1 MVSLLSTKCIL
12 MKTCL
17 RITLLILAGTL
28 QIGIWKPVFAQ
39 RKLEKTK
46 PDLPATTPLPLQTLP
61 EDTVPAIINYK
72 EENGVVKFSSV
83 LRPLRPIA
91 GAPEPFYTYFWEFG
105 DGSFS
110 FDKEPEHVF
119 PDSLLRNVRLFATNS
134 YDDGK
139 RPPTRPKPLKPGSSR
154 PVLASIAQDAS
165 STPGTDP
172 AFFKS
177 GGSIEMKT
185 NCMPKPG
192 EDMMLV
198 FGYKNKMENGLA
210 SLGGTLT
217 ILYNDVE
224 FNKDNFELTE
234 TRVYHKEQKSKFDKT
249 AAVVVLKPGS
259 AADVFYG
266 YVSGPN
272 NTKGFPVMADEPA
285 NSTALD
291 LEATALIKEKM
302 AAFKTGESWKF
313 DNLKAGEERFLFMQ
327 FRTTPDM
334 IKDTNAVVRLTGLF
348 TPNDPL
354 VPAETFT
361 MELQIVASHDPN
373 KMMMKNSRMNFRLTG
388 KKRKLTYKVR
398 FQNTGKGPA
407 KKVDVGV
414 AIADVL
420 DMASIEILDS
430 KPKLI
435 MSDSST
441 YANQSSLDTVR
452 TADSVH
458 FVFKN
463 IYLPGMQQK
472 GVKEADSTMGFVEY
486 KIGFKEKP
494 KKLPFKS
501 GAAIVFDKNEP
512 IYTNRSV
519 GKYKMGLSPGVMA
532 GYGFPFENGNS
543 PFSGQK
549 NISFGASIAPYAPH
563 RYFFQAELYM
573 SSYAE
578 KEYLISRTPGNGR
591 IVAVENANGKREE
604 ARVNY
609 IDSSAVIKVVTIN
622 VVPLQLRRNF
632 NKYFGAGVGTLV
644 SFNLD
649 KQSLPS
655 RTGVLEFIQ
664 SPGTTTTISKS
675 YDKIKSSFNDFQNT
689 LFADVQL
696 GKVHVGPSIG
706 FRYLFTLQNTSNR
719 MVTYL
724 TWKF

>member
-1 MVSLLSTKCIL
+1 MSLF
-12 MKTCL
+12 
-17 RITLLILAGTL
+17 TL
-28 QIGIWKPVFAQ
+28 IGIGVLLLFAAQ
-39 RKLEKTK
+39 RGYAQDKK
-46 PDLPATTPLPLQTLP
+46 PGLKPALIQIIP

-72 EENGVVKFSSV
+72 EENGIVKFSSV

-105 DGSFS
+105 DGTFS

-154 PVLASIAQDAS
+154 PVLASNAS
-165 STPGTDP
+165 GLSGILSTDP

-177 GGSIEMKT
+177 GGSIELKT

-198 FGYKNKMENGLA
+198 FGYRNKAENGLA

-217 ILYNDVE
+217 ILYNDKE

-234 TRVYHKEQKSKFDKT
+234 TRVYHQEKKTAFDKNAT
-249 AAVVVLKPGS
+249 NAVLKPRS
-259 AADVFYG
+259 AAGAFYSAVPG
-266 YVSGPN
+266 SGDTGPN
-272 NTKGFPVMADEPA
+272 APETLSGNADGDVNNA
-285 NSTALD
+285 VLD
-291 LEATALIKEKM
+291 PEATALIREKM
-302 AAFKTGESWKF
+302 EAFKTAESWKF
-313 DNLKAGEERFLFMQ
+313 NNLKAGEERFLFMQ
-327 FRTTPDM
+327 FKTTPDM
-334 IKDTNAVVRLTGLF
+334 IKDTNAVVRLSALF
-348 TPNDPL
+348 TPDDPL

-361 MELQIVASHDPN
+361 VELQIVASHDPN

-414 AIADVL
+414 AIAGVL

-430 KPKLI
+430 KPKLV
-435 MSDSST
+435 MSDSSA
-441 YANQSSLDTVR
+441 YAGQSSLDTIR

-458 FVFKN
+458 FVFRN

-472 GVKEADSTMGFVEY
+472 GVKDADSTMGFIEY

-519 GKYKMGLSPGVMA
+519 GKYKTGISPGIIA

-549 NISFGASIAPYAPH
+549 SISFGASIAPYAPH
-563 RYFFQAELYM
+563 RYFLQAEVYM
-573 SSYAE
+573 SSFAE
-578 KEYLISRTPGNGR
+578 KEYLISRTPGDGR
-591 IVAVENANGKREE
+591 IVAIENANGKREE

-609 IDSSAVIKVVTIN
+609 IDSSAVIKVLTIN
-622 VVPLQLRRNF
+622 LVPLQLRRNF
-632 NKYFGAGVGTLV
+632 NKYFGAGIGTLV

-664 SPGTTTTISKS
+664 SPGTTTTISKT
-675 YDKIKSSFNDFQNT
+675 YDKVKSSFNDFQNT

-706 FRYLFTLQNTSNR
+706 FRYLFTFQNTSNR
-719 MVTYL
+719 MITYL

>member
-1 MVSLLSTKCIL
+1 
-12 MKTCL
+12 MKTRL
-17 RITLLILAGTL
+17 RIWLPIVTGAALLLTAIQPA
-28 QIGIWKPVFAQ
+28 VAQ
-39 RKLEKTK
+39 HKAKRTQGEAEKTK
-46 PDLPATTPLPLQTLP
+46 GLQAAKPLPLQTLP

-154 PVLASIAQDAS
+154 PVLASSAS
-165 STPGTDP
+165 GVSGTSGADS

-177 GGSIEMKT
+177 GGSIEMRS

-192 EDMMLV
+192 EDMMLI
-198 FGYKNKMENGLA
+198 FGYKNKRENGLA

-217 ILYNDVE
+217 ILYNDRE
-224 FNKDNFELTE
+224 FNRDNFELTE
-234 TRVYHKEQKSKFDKT
+234 TRVYHKEQKSRFDKT
-249 AAVVVLKPGS
+249 GAVSILKPGS
-259 AADVFYG
+259 APDVFYG
-266 YVSGPN
+266 FVPGPN
-272 NTKGFPVMADEPA
+272 DLHGLSGMIDGGVNVAV
-285 NSTALD
+285 LD
-291 LEATALIKEKM
+291 PEGIALIKEKM

-327 FRTTPDM
+327 FKTTPDM

-348 TPNDPL
+348 TPSDPL

-414 AIADVL
+414 AIAEVL

-430 KPKLI
+430 KPKLM
-435 MSDSST
+435 MSDSSG
-441 YANQSSLDTVR
+441 YASQSSLDTIR

-472 GVKEADSTMGFVEY
+472 GVKDADSTMGFIEY
-486 KIGFKEKP
+486 NIGFKERP

-501 GAAIVFDKNEP
+501 GAAIVFDKNDP

-519 GKYKMGLSPGVMA
+519 GKYKMGLSPGVIA

-563 RYFFQAELYM
+563 RYFLQAELYM

-578 KEYLISRTPGNGR
+578 KEYLIKRTPGDGR
-591 IVAVENANGKREE
+591 IVAIENANGKREE

-649 KQSLPS
+649 KQALPS

-664 SPGTTTTISKS
+664 SPGTTTTISKT